1 MIDVD
6 VAKLANLTRM
16 AVSDEEMK
24 DLEREIPEIL
34 AFIDQ
39 ITQAGGEVIKEP
51 GEHYNIMRKDENPHE
66 SGEHTDELL
75 AAMPDTKNGYL
86 RVRKIITQD

>member
-39 ITQAGGEVIKEP
+39 ITQAG
-51 GEHYNIMRKDENPHE
+51 
-66 SGEHTDELL
+66 
-75 AAMPDTKNGYL
+75 
-86 RVRKIITQD
+86 VR